1 MSLVAPVK
9 DGKIQT
15 TSSASSL
22 KQGET
27 KEASSVDK
35 DQFLQM
41 LVAEMKY
48 QDPLQPTSNTEW
60 ISQYATFSELEQMQN
75 MVESTE
81 SSRANDLVGKTVI
94 MKVKDGTGDVSQVQ
108 GRVDYVV
115 YEDGE
120 ALLSIDESLYSI
132 KDLYMTVDDTYLE
145 AYDLGLEMADRLK
158 KLPNV
163 DDITL
168 ADQKEIEYL
177 YKLYYEDMN
186 DYQKSFVASDN
197 KKLLDKYYEQLQNLL
212 EVQKEEQQAL
222 EERAKQAAIEAQEAA
237 KKAAEAADKA
247 ETAADKA
254 ETAAQDVA
262 GQTQTTTQALDT
274 QTEPEISE
282 EALDQLT
289 SDL

>member
-9 DGKIQT
+9 DGQIQT

-22 KQGET
+22 KEGTT
-27 KEASSVDK
+27 KDASSVDK

-81 SSRANDLVGKTVI
+81 SSRANELVGKTVI

-115 YEDGE
+115 YEDGD

-145 AYDLGLEMADRLK
+145 AYDLGLEMADRLG
-158 KLPNV
+158 KLPKV

-197 KKLLDKYYEQLQNLL
+197 KKLLDQYYEQLQNLL
-212 EVQKEEQQAL
+212 AAEQEEQEAL
-222 EERAKQAAIEAQEAA
+222 EERARQAALDAEEAA
-237 KKAAEAADKA
+237 KKAQEAADKA
-247 ETAADKA
+247 ETAVDKV
-254 ETAAQDVA
+254 ETAVQEVA
-262 GQTQTTTQALDT
+262 GQTQTTEETVEQE
-274 QTEPEISE
+274 QPEISE

>member
-1 MSLVAPVK
+1 MVSASVVDGILQQTATASSDKSKKTSGGSSLGKDDFLQLLVA
-9 DGKIQT
+9 Q
-15 TSSASSL
+15 
-22 KQGET
+22 
-27 KEASSVDK
+27 
-35 DQFLQM
+35 
-41 LVAEMKY
+41 MKY
-48 QDPLQPTSNTEW
+48 QDPLEPTSNTEY

-81 SSRANDLVGKTVI
+81 SSRANELVGKTVI

-115 YEDGE
+115 YEDGD

-145 AYDLGLEMADRLK
+145 AYDLGLEMADRLG
-158 KLPNV
+158 KLPKV

-197 KKLLDKYYEQLQNLL
+197 KKLLDQYYEQLQNLL
-212 EVQKEEQQAL
+212 AAEQEEQEAL
-222 EERAKQAAIEAQEAA
+222 EERARQAALDAEEAA
-237 KKAAEAADKA
+237 KKAQEAADKA
-247 ETAADKA
+247 ETAVDKV
-254 ETAAQDVA
+254 ETAVQEVA
-262 GQTQTTTQALDT
+262 GQTQTTEETVEQE
-274 QTEPEISE
+274 QPEISE